1 MAKSGVK
8 RGRWIVTG
16 VLIGFVIVSAAV
28 VARRSYGHREGV
40 ELTALERKKV
50 SLEGERVRLDQEI
63 RDRSSRERLLPI
75 AEKLGMRMPSESQ
88 LVVLERQ
95 PRNRGTP

>member
-1 MAKSGVK
+1 MAKSRVK
-8 RGRWIVTG
+8 RGRWIVAG

-40 ELTALERKKV
+40 SLTALERKKV
-50 SLEGERVRLDQEI
+50 TLESERVRLDQEI
-63 RDRSSRERLLPI
+63 RDGSSRARLLPV
-75 AEKLGMRMPSESQ
+75 AERLGMRMPSESQ
-88 LVVLERQ
+88 IVVLERQ